1 MNLEK
6 IKIWAV
12 TDGSKG
18 MISQVLG
25 LSNQISKNITE
36 IKTDLVF
43 PWNKIQP
50 GFLPVYKWIF
60 KNKFPKDSEPN
71 ILISCG
77 RKSVYFSLYC
87 KKIFKNLINI
97 HIQNPKISSKN
108 FNFVISPNHDR
119 LNGDNIINSIGALHH
134 LNKNNES
141 TDQNLV
147 TCIIGGD
154 NQHYYF
160 DNKEANKLCNKLLEI
175 KKNQNNLELNIVT
188 SRRTSDIVKKILI
201 EKLKNIAKI
210 WIGDGKNPYI
220 ESIQKSSYFIVT
232 SDSTSMISEAA
243 ISGKPIYVHHLTFK
257 RKSKRIENFHREFSD
272 LGITKDLKNFNHL
285 SDWTYNSLN
294 ESERIAIIIK
304 KRIIKENI

>member
-108 FNFVISPNHDR
+108 FNFVISPNHDN
-119 LNGDNIINSIGALHH
+119 LNGDNIINSIGALHY

-141 TDQNLV
+141 ADQNLV

-154 NQHYYF
+154 NHHYHF
-160 DNKEANKLCNKLLEI
+160 DKNEAYKLCNKLIEI
-175 KKNQNNLELNIVT
+175 KNNQKNIELNIIT
-188 SRRTSDIVKKILI
+188 SRRTSNTVKKILI

-210 WIGDGKNPYI
+210 WTGEGKNPYI
-220 ESIQKSSYFIVT
+220 ESIQKSSFFIVT

-243 ISGKPIYVHHLTFK
+243 ISGKPIYVYHLTFK
-257 RKSKRIENFHREFSD
+257 RKSKRIENFHREFSE
-272 LGITKDLKNFNHL
+272 LGITKDIINFNHL
-285 SDWTYNSLN
+285 TDWSYDSLN

-304 KRIIKENI
+304 KKIIKENI